1 MREALVIDLVAKEKT
16 FTCKEAADAL
26 EIGISTL
33 RKWSLLL
40 EQHGH
45 VFLRN
50 AQNGREYRQK
60 DIALLFEIKE
70 LCRSQSMQ
78 LELAV
83 ANVTNRAIRR
93 EMPRREHA
101 ALSPIPKPVP
111 STSLEQVHRLE
122 QKVNALAEHVSH
134 QEQFNQQLLAK
145 MEQQEQYIEASLKER
160 DRRLTRLMSD
170 ILEAKMY
177 VAQAKEKERK
187 TSVWHRLFSIKW

>member
-16 FTCKEAADAL
+16 FTCKEAADSL

-60 DIALLFEIKE
+60 DLALLFEIKE
-70 LCRSQSMQ
+70 LCRSQAMP
-78 LELAV
+78 LEVAV
-83 ANVTNRAIRR
+83 ANVTNRANRR
-93 EMPRREHA
+93 DLPRREQT
-101 ALSPIPKPVP
+101 ALSPLPKPIISSP
-111 STSLEQVHRLE
+111 LEQAQRLE
-122 QKVNALAEHVSH
+122 QKMNALAERVSH

-145 MEQQEQYIEASLKER
+145 MEQQERYIEASLKER

-170 ILEAKMY
+170 ILETKMY

-187 TSVWHRLFSIKW
+187 TSIWHRLFSIHW